1 MRNEYWKQLTK
12 HELTHRARG
21 EGQLLMHSVD
31 VALDTILSCENVEPL
46 NEGSSSRRLDGV
58 LPTKMKWDWHVLQDH
73 WPLAQ
78 SPYETMLRAFY
89 SADKRFACGCIAR
102 AESALT
108 KLLCCSHSWQSPRQ
122 GRRHSEGETLLE
134 RFLNQKEQSK
144 YFMLAAFVAAHGAA
158 QERLSEF
165 FVSDE
170 IATDEAAGVLSNS
183 ESICACIVAESKLHV
198 EAATRE
204 MEKLEHDDD
213 VLVDT
218 VAGVLASVLL
228 EQERVYIEELK
239 NGHLMAERDAEEEM
253 HKVGRDVK
261 KVQEMQTLASFRHH
275 ASSTKQAAARS
286 SRPASPIAGVTQVA
300 ETFRSPSGKHF
311 SNPLRSASGKHV
323 NNPITTSVVPAK
335 GAKQASSV

>member
-46 NEGSSSRRLDGV
+46 IEGSSARHLDGV
-58 LPTKMKWDWHVLQDH
+58 LPAKMKWDWHVLQDH

-89 SADKRFACGCIAR
+89 SADKQFACGCIAG
-102 AESALT
+102 AESVLT
-108 KLLCCSHSWQSPRQ
+108 KLLCGNYWQSPRQ
-122 GRRHSEGETLLE
+122 GSAQQRRHSEGETLLE

-144 YFMLAAFVAAHGAA
+144 YFMLAAFVAAHGEA

-165 FVSDE
+165 FIADE
-170 IATDEAAGVLSNS
+170 DVDEGDGVLSNS
-183 ESICACIVAESKLHV
+183 ESICACIAAESERHV
-198 EAATRE
+198 AAAVRE
-204 MEKLEHDDD
+204 MKKLEQDDD

-228 EQERVYIEELK
+228 EQERVFIEELR

-275 ASSTKQAAARS
+275 ASSIKQAAARS

-300 ETFRSPSGKHF
+300 ETLKHF

-323 NNPITTSVVPAK
+323 KNPITTSVVPAK
-335 GAKQASSV
+335 GAKQASSI